1 MNTELLRIEIGH
13 RRAKM
18 AELLS
23 TALVTT
29 REIEQRL
36 DFTGGFREA
45 ERQIDITTPGAT
57 CRLEVALLLRKARI
71 HTAAVLRANETSNMH
86 SLAVQMRPV
95 LESAGQVVTS
105 VHDHEIAPGLS
116 ATREQTA
123 QVLGDRLNS
132 DHYHWFLR
140 RTKGG
145 ISAKELLRMETEAQ
159 EAAAAG
165 AGAPK
170 PKRNK
175 SRKFLVVDR
184 VRSLKGGP
192 EWHAYLSEYFS
203 HGRAD
208 WKGLSWR
215 GGVMAIHRVEN
226 EIAFMVAMDYLAE
239 QVGRMNA
246 HAAWCHVPGDG
257 DDHWDRWVEPTLA
270 KLLDI
275 RRESHALRR
284 IETAEADRDAR
295 TD

>member
-1 MNTELLRIEIGH
+1 MNTKLSETEIAR

-23 TALVTT
+23 TALATT
-29 REIEQRL
+29 CEIEQRL
-36 DFTGGFREA
+36 DFTGGWREA
-45 ERQIDITTPGAT
+45 EKQIDITAPGAK
-57 CRLEVALLLRKARI
+57 CRLEVALLLRKART

-123 QVLGDRLNS
+123 QVLGDRVNA
-132 DHYHWFLR
+132 DHYHLFLR
-140 RTKGG
+140 RTKGR
-145 ISAKELLRMETEAQ
+145 IRPDELRTMEVQAQ
-159 EAAAAG
+159 DAAAEE
-165 AGAPK
+165 AGAPR
-170 PKRNK
+170 PERNK
-175 SRKFLVVDR
+175 SRKFLVTDR
-184 VRSLKGGP
+184 VGSLEGGP
-192 EWHAYLSEYFS
+192 EWYDYLSEYFS

-208 WKGLSWR
+208 WRGLSWR
-215 GGVMAIHRVEN
+215 GGVIGMRVED
-226 EIAFMVAMDYLAE
+226 EIAFMAAMDYLAE

-246 HAAWCHVPGDG
+246 SAAWCRVPGDE
-257 DDHWDRWVEPTLA
+257 DDQWNRWIEPMLA
-270 KLLDI
+270 QLHDI

-284 IETAEADRDAR
+284 VEKGNVDRDAR